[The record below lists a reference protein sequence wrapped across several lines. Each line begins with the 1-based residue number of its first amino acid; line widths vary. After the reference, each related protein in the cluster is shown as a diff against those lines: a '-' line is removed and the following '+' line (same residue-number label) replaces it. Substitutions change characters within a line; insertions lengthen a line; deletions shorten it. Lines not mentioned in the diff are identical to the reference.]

1 MGDLEYA
8 LAMQRIV
15 MPIAYEFDPQLVLV
29 SAGFDAAIGDPLGGC
44 KVTPEA
50 FGHFTAWL
58 TSLAAGRVVVC
69 LEGGYNVNSVAYAMT
84 MCTKALLGD
93 PMPPIQTHGK
103 APNASCV
110 ETIQNVLSVQQKYW
124 KSLRFNWRVPAT
136 AGCAAAV
143 QEDVL
148 IKAFSGI
155 RLSGDKGEENTAGG
169 QEDDEEA
176 GAAGFTQP
184 KAMGLKVSDL
194 ADGLDVE
201 EMYAVYPL
209 TDCPHLRTL
218 NNDAVI
224 YGKPHQYK
232 PLFIIPLINNI
243 FAHTHRNQHQRD
255 VQRLQSSQRKLVV
268 STLL

>member
-1 MGDLEYA
+1 MSKQKGMGDQEYA

-15 MPIAYEFDPQLVLV
+15 MPIAYEFDPELVLV

-58 TSLAAGRVVVC
+58 STLAAGRVILC

-93 PMPPIQTHGK
+93 ALPPLQTNGK

-124 KSLRFNWRVPAT
+124 KSLRFNSRLPASAKT
-136 AGCAAAV
+136 GIDEDQLVSALGGISLAADA
-143 QEDVL
+143 D
-148 IKAFSGI
+148 
-155 RLSGDKGEENTAGG
+155 GEAKSVESRQDGAAK
-169 QEDDEEA
+169 EDDDIA
-176 GAAGFTQP
+176 GAVGYTKP
-184 KAMGLKVSDL
+184 KTVSLKLSDFAEAL
-194 ADGLDVE
+194 GVD

-209 TDCPHLRTL
+209 TDCPHLGTL
-218 NNDAVI
+218 NEDADLT
-224 YGKPHQYK
+224 GK
-232 PLFIIPLINNI
+232 
-243 FAHTHRNQHQRD
+243 
-255 VQRLQSSQRKLVV
+255 
-268 STLL
+268 